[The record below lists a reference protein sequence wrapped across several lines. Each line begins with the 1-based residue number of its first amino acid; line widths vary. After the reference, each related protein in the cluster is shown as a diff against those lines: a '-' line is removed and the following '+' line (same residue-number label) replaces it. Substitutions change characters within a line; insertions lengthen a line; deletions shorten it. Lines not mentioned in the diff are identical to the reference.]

1 MKRFFGTDSPLF
13 RFMTILLELAEI
25 NLLFLLCSIPIVTI
39 GAAYSAML
47 HSLYGMHKYGEGCFS
62 VKMFFRVFRKSL
74 KPLIPAW
81 CVIVI
86 CYILLGCNI
95 NYIINNTQGM
105 IRFIGGGVYIVLL
118 LFVSG
123 IMQYLSIFVALSEK
137 WNRDFLKNS
146 FLLTLAKFPV
156 VILTSLLSM
165 SVFIVAL
172 FPVSMVLRLLSLVI
186 LFWIVC
192 PAYVCMGIHM
202 RMLKPLFPELFDF

>member
-105 IRFIGGGVYIVLL
+105 IRFIGCGVYIVLL

-172 FPVSMVLRLLSLVI
+172 FPLSMMLRLLPLVI

-192 PAYVCMGIHM
+192 PAYVCMGINM
-202 RMLKPLFPELFDF
+202 RVLKPLFPELFDF

>member
-1 MKRFFGTDSPLF
+1 MKRFFGTDSPSF

-62 VKMFFRVFRKSL
+62 VKMFFRVFRRSL

-105 IRFIGGGVYIVLL
+105 IRFIGCGVYIVLL

-123 IMQYLSIFVALSEK
+123 IISGINPENVFQKTGIADPDGKNAEWGECSVLEYFLSGSKI
-137 WNRDFLKNS
+137 
-146 FLLTLAKFPV
+146 
-156 VILTSLLSM
+156 
-165 SVFIVAL
+165 
-172 FPVSMVLRLLSLVI
+172 
-186 LFWIVC
+186 
-192 PAYVCMGIHM
+192 
-202 RMLKPLFPELFDF
+202 

>member
-172 FPVSMVLRLLSLVI
+172 FPVSMVLRLLPLVI

-192 PAYVCMGIHM
+192 PAYACMGIHM

>member
-1 MKRFFGTDSPLF
+1 MKRFFGTDSPSF

-62 VKMFFRVFRKSL
+62 VKMFFRVFRRSL

-105 IRFIGGGVYIVLL
+105 IRFIGCGVYIVL
-118 LFVSG
+118 
-123 IMQYLSIFVALSEK
+123 
-137 WNRDFLKNS
+137 
-146 FLLTLAKFPV
+146 
-156 VILTSLLSM
+156 
-165 SVFIVAL
+165 
-172 FPVSMVLRLLSLVI
+172 
-186 LFWIVC
+186 
-192 PAYVCMGIHM
+192 
-202 RMLKPLFPELFDF
+202 

>member
-172 FPVSMVLRLLSLVI
+172 FPVSMVLRLLPLVI

-192 PAYVCMGIHM
+192 PAYVCMGINM

>member
-1 MKRFFGTDSPLF
+1 MKRFFGTDSPSF

-62 VKMFFRVFRKSL
+62 VK
-74 KPLIPAW
+74 PLIPAW

-105 IRFIGGGVYIVLL
+105 IRFIGCGVYIVLL

-172 FPVSMVLRLLSLVI
+172 FPVSMMLRLLPLVI

-192 PAYVCMGIHM
+192 PAYVCVGIHM
-202 RMLKPLFPELFDF
+202 RVLKPLFPELFDF

>member
-1 MKRFFGTDSPLF
+1 MKRFFGTDSPSF

-62 VKMFFRVFRKSL
+62 VKMFFRVFRRSL

-105 IRFIGGGVYIVLL
+105 IRFIGCGVYIVLL

-172 FPVSMVLRLLSLVI
+172 FPVSMMLRLLPLVI

-192 PAYVCMGIHM
+192 PAYVCVGTHM
-202 RMLKPLFPELFDF
+202 RVLKPLFPELFDF

>member
-1 MKRFFGTDSPLF
+1 MKRFFGTDSPSF

-62 VKMFFRVFRKSL
+62 VKMFFRVFRRSL

-105 IRFIGGGVYIVLL
+105 IRFIGCGVYIVLL

-172 FPVSMVLRLLSLVI
+172 FPVSMMLRLLPLVI

-192 PAYVCMGIHM
+192 PAYVCVGIHM
-202 RMLKPLFPELFDF
+202 LSLIHI

>member
-1 MKRFFGTDSPLF
+1 MKRFFGTDSPSF

-62 VKMFFRVFRKSL
+62 VKMFFRVFRRSL

-105 IRFIGGGVYIVLL
+105 IRFIGCGVYIVLL

-172 FPVSMVLRLLSLVI
+172 FPVSMMLRLLPQIGRASCRERV
-186 LFWIVC
+186 
-192 PAYVCMGIHM
+192 
-202 RMLKPLFPELFDF
+202 

>member
-105 IRFIGGGVYIVLL
+105 IRFIGCGVYIVLL
-118 LFVSG
+118 LFISG

-172 FPVSMVLRLLSLVI
+172 FPVSMMLRLLP
-186 LFWIVC
+186 FWIVC

-202 RMLKPLFPELFDF
+202 RVLKPLFPELFDF

>member
-1 MKRFFGTDSPLF
+1 MKRFFGTDSPSF

-62 VKMFFRVFRKSL
+62 VKMFFRVFRRSL

-105 IRFIGGGVYIVLL
+105 IRFIGCGVYIVLL

-172 FPVSMVLRLLSLVI
+172 FPVSMMLRLLPLVTFMERN
-186 LFWIVC
+186 L
-192 PAYVCMGIHM
+192 
-202 RMLKPLFPELFDF
+202 

>member
-172 FPVSMVLRLLSLVI
+172 FPVSMVLRLLPLVI
-186 LFWIVC
+186 LFWCVLLMFVWEYICVC
-192 PAYVCMGIHM
+192 
-202 RMLKPLFPELFDF
+202 

>member
-1 MKRFFGTDSPLF
+1 MKRFFGTDSPSF

-62 VKMFFRVFRKSL
+62 VKMFFRVFRRSL

-105 IRFIGGGVYIVLL
+105 IRFIGCGVYIVLL

-172 FPVSMVLRLLSLVI
+172 FPVSMMLRLLPLVI

-192 PAYVCMGIHM
+192 PAYVCVGIHM
-202 RMLKPLFPELFDF
+202 RV

>member
-1 MKRFFGTDSPLF
+1 MKRFFGTDSPSF

-62 VKMFFRVFRKSL
+62 VKMFFRVFRRSL

-105 IRFIGGGVYIVLL
+105 IRFIGCGVYIVLL

-172 FPVSMVLRLLSLVI
+172 FPVST
-186 LFWIVC
+186 
-192 PAYVCMGIHM
+192 
-202 RMLKPLFPELFDF
+202 

>member
-1 MKRFFGTDSPLF
+1 MKRFFGTDSPSF

-62 VKMFFRVFRKSL
+62 VKMFFRVFRRSL

-105 IRFIGGGVYIVLL
+105 IRFIGCGVYIVLL

-172 FPVSMVLRLLSLVI
+172 FPVSMMLRLLPLVI

-192 PAYVCMGIHM
+192 PAYVCVGIYM
-202 RMLKPLFPELFDF
+202 RVLKPLFPELFDF

>member
-1 MKRFFGTDSPLF
+1 MKRFFGTDSPSF

-62 VKMFFRVFRKSL
+62 VKMFFRVFRRSL

-105 IRFIGGGVYIVLL
+105 IRFIGCGVYIVLL

-172 FPVSMVLRLLSLVI
+172 FPVSMMLRLLPLVI

-192 PAYVCMGIHM
+192 PAYGCVGIHM
-202 RMLKPLFPELFDF
+202 RVLKPLFPELFDF

>member
-1 MKRFFGTDSPLF
+1 MKRFFGTDSPSF

-62 VKMFFRVFRKSL
+62 VKMFFRVFRRSL

-105 IRFIGGGVYIVLL
+105 IRFIGCGVYIVLL

-172 FPVSMVLRLLSLVI
+172 FPVSMMLRLLPLVI

-192 PAYVCMGIHM
+192 PAYDCVGIHM
-202 RMLKPLFPELFDF
+202 RVLKPLFPELFDF

>member
-1 MKRFFGTDSPLF
+1 MKRFFGTDSPSF
-13 RFMTILLELAEI
+13 RFMTILLERAEI

-62 VKMFFRVFRKSL
+62 VKMFFRVFRRSL

-105 IRFIGGGVYIVLL
+105 IRFIGCGVYIVLL

-172 FPVSMVLRLLSLVI
+172 FPVSMMLRLLPLVI

-192 PAYVCMGIHM
+192 PAYVCVGIQM
-202 RMLKPLFPELFDF
+202 RVLKPLFPELFDF

>member
-105 IRFIGGGVYIVLL
+105 IRFIGCGVYIVLL
-118 LFVSG
+118 LFISG

-172 FPVSMVLRLLSLVI
+172 FPVSMMLRLLPLVI
-186 LFWIVC
+186 LDCVSCLCLYGNTYACIETTVS
-192 PAYVCMGIHM
+192 GII
-202 RMLKPLFPELFDF
+202 